1 MRRYYW
7 IYRTSM
13 KTQTKTLMPGNRIL
27 WTQTRVSTCT
37 CTTTR
42 LMNYSWFNVVKSS
55 KSRQT
60 SDIIRL
66 GGGRRRERGENNFL
80 FSRSLL
86 VHIYGTQEFF
96 VNEYRNLLSDR
107 LLQSLDYDV
116 AREVCNCLLFLSP
129 LPSFPP
135 YCAFYVFLF
144 ISYFSLSLPL
154 YSCVILSF

>member
-27 WTQTRVSTCT
+27 WTQTHVSTCT

-66 GGGRRRERGENNFL
+66 GGGRRRERGESNFL

-116 AREVCNCLLFLSP
+116 AREVCNCLLFLFP
-129 LPSFPP
+129 LPSLLCILCISL
-135 YCAFYVFLF
+135 YFLL
-144 ISYFSLSLPL
+144 FSLSSSL
-154 YSCVILSF
+154 